1 MGCQELAPVP
11 SRVGLALQYRKDR
24 LTSPLTSTTVMNAC
38 TWVLTKNRREKK
50 ITSLEIGP
58 HSGVTV
64 VVVQLGDQRWRTCS
78 SQSFI
83 QPLKARACMQQCIF
97 LKISACQLLQRH
109 QEWEMAWNFGHQSHT
124 RLQPQC
130 KTQKKCWP
138 HRPKVFSK
146 TDSESILTWQRD
158 QPWSRRWFPQGEA
171 APLHSGVVDPCDF
184 TKCVKLGCVIFVSG
198 DLRSR

>member
-83 QPLKARACMQQCIF
+83 QPLKARTPMPECIF
-97 LKISACQLLQRH
+97 LKISACQLLQCH

-158 QPWSRRWFPQGEA
+158 
-171 APLHSGVVDPCDF
+171 
-184 TKCVKLGCVIFVSG
+184 
-198 DLRSR
+198 

>member
-1 MGCQELAPVP
+1 MGMGCQELAPVP

-24 LTSPLTSTTVMNAC
+24 LTSPLSSLSFLVEAMTAKGRPKSWPN
-38 TWVLTKNRREKK
+38 KREKK
-50 ITSLEIGP
+50 ITSLELGYMC
-58 HSGVTV
+58 SGVMV

-97 LKISACQLLQRH
+97 LKISACQLLQCH

-158 QPWSRRWFPQGEA
+158 
-171 APLHSGVVDPCDF
+171 
-184 TKCVKLGCVIFVSG
+184 
-198 DLRSR
+198 